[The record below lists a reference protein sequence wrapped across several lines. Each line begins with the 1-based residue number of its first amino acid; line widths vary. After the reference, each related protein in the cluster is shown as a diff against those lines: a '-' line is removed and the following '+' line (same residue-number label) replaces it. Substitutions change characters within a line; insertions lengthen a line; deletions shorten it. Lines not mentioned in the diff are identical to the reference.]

1 MKAKK
6 RRNELLDQFYDDGV
20 IDEKEYIEE
29 ARSLKKEISKLK
41 KEIEDVQKKKSLD
54 FKKLPAKLKKKIFEE
69 VVEEVQV
76 IPGSIYKGGE
86 VIKVIFRDTRIKVPK
101 RSKKK

>member
-1 MKAKK
+1 M
-6 RRNELLDQFYDDGV
+6 NCSISFMTTVLLTKLENDKNY
-20 IDEKEYIEE
+20 
-29 ARSLKKEISKLK
+29 RHLLKKEISKLK